1 MFVRIVF
8 ELILSVLAV
17 YGFFDL
23 LMSLLRLPWHRA
35 NSPSDG
41 KEHLFGTKRISGD
54 PRHT

>member
-1 MFVRIVF
+1 MFLRIVF

-54 PRHT
+54 HRHT

>member
-35 NSPSDG
+35 SPSDG

-54 PRHT
+54 HRHT